1 MGIFEKTWKLDQRY
15 IVIVIFIFALIG
27 SLLFVFNLSDENWK
41 NIFISISAGL
51 IIALIQFGLSWY
63 EYITI
68 DKYRQMGIKNIYDN
82 KHKEDM
88 YRDKIKKSKQKICL
102 MGNTAGKFLEDFA
115 YSDSKS
121 LLKKI
126 LIEKLENNVE
136 VNILVGRKEI
146 FIEQP
151 KRLRDYA
158 RAKAIIDEL
167 LKKYPQT
174 FKCKY
179 YDHEPTHSIFIF
191 DNECFIGPIFPNTT
205 SFDIP
210 FIHMYNESTFAS
222 NYIEYFNSEWEKSV
236 EDDNTAE

>member
-27 SLLFVFNLSDENWK
+27 SLWFVFNLSDENWK

-63 EYITI
+63 EYTTI
-68 DKYRQMGIKNIYDN
+68 DKYRKMGIKNIYDN
-82 KHKEDM
+82 KYKEEM
-88 YRDKIKKSKQKICL
+88 YGDKIYKAKQKICL

-115 YSDSKS
+115 NLNSKTS
-121 LLKKI
+121 SKKI
-126 LIEKLENNVE
+126 LIEKLKNNVE

-146 FIEQP
+146 FVNQSN
-151 KRLRDYA
+151 RLRDYE

-167 LKKYPQT
+167 LKQYPQT

-179 YDHEPTHSIFIF
+179 YNHEPAHSIFIF
-191 DNECFIGPIFPNTT
+191 DKECFIGPIFPDTS
-205 SFDIP
+205 SFDVP
-210 FIHMYNESTFAS
+210 FIHMYNESIFAS

>member
-1 MGIFEKTWKLDQRY
+1 MGIFEKTWKLNQRNV
-15 IVIVIFIFALIG
+15 VIVIFIVALIV
-27 SLLFVFNLSDENWK
+27 SLLFVFNLCDENLK

-63 EYITI
+63 EYTTI
-68 DKYRQMGIKNIYDN
+68 EKYRKMGIKNIYDD
-82 KHKEDM
+82 KHKEEM
-88 YRDKIKKSKQKICL
+88 YGDKINNAKQKICL
-102 MGNTAGKFLEDFA
+102 MGNTAGKFLGDFA
-115 YSDSKS
+115 DKDSRKVS
-121 LLKKI
+121 KQF
-126 LIEKLENNVE
+126 LIEKLKKGIE
-136 VNILVGRKEI
+136 VKILIGKKTL
-146 FIEQP
+146 FQGQS
-151 KRLRDYA
+151 KRLRDYEDA
-158 RAKAIIDEL
+158 RAIIEH
-167 LKKYPQT
+167 LKVDYPEK

-179 YDHEPTHSIFIF
+179 YNHEPAHSIFIF